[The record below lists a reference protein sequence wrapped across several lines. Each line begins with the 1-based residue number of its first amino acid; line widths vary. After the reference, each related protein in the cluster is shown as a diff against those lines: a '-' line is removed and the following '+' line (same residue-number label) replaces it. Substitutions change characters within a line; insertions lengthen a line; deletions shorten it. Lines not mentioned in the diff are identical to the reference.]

1 MSTEYYDILGLQK
14 NASEQEIKKA
24 YRKMAMKHHP
34 DKNPDNPAA
43 EEKFKELSEAYEV
56 LSDSDKK
63 QVYDK
68 FGKEALQGNGGG
80 GPQVNPF
87 DIFNNIFGS
96 GGMGGMGGMHGMP
109 PGVNV
114 RMGGMGGMHGMGGMG
129 GMGGMR
135 NQSSNVVTRIMV
147 TLEEVYTGVTK
158 EINVTRKN
166 KDKSEKIQLKINIPS
181 GCGDNVKMVQKG
193 KGNIEG
199 ELGAGDLI
207 IVITHEEHPFFKVSE
222 NHIVILKKIKFGTSL
237 LGTRFNVQLLDG
249 SNINIDVDGPIYD
262 GDIRAIQNKGLPVMN
277 RNGKDS
283 GDLVIKFEVEKEL
296 SFTKDQIKLITE
308 FFPIDKFPIKD
319 SENIKAIDPELF
331 EQPVNN
337 DDGNVQCVHQ

>member
-96 GGMGGMGGMHGMP
+96 GGMGGMPGMM
-109 PGVNV
+109 
-114 RMGGMGGMHGMGGMG
+114 
-129 GMGGMR
+129 
-135 NQSSNVVTRIMV
+135 
-147 TLEEVYTGVTK
+147 
-158 EINVTRKN
+158 
-166 KDKSEKIQLKINIPS
+166 
-181 GCGDNVKMVQKG
+181 
-193 KGNIEG
+193 
-199 ELGAGDLI
+199 
-207 IVITHEEHPFFKVSE
+207 
-222 NHIVILKKIKFGTSL
+222 
-237 LGTRFNVQLLDG
+237 
-249 SNINIDVDGPIYD
+249 
-262 GDIRAIQNKGLPVMN
+262 
-277 RNGKDS
+277 
-283 GDLVIKFEVEKEL
+283 
-296 SFTKDQIKLITE
+296 
-308 FFPIDKFPIKD
+308 
-319 SENIKAIDPELF
+319 
-331 EQPVNN
+331 
-337 DDGNVQCVHQ
+337 